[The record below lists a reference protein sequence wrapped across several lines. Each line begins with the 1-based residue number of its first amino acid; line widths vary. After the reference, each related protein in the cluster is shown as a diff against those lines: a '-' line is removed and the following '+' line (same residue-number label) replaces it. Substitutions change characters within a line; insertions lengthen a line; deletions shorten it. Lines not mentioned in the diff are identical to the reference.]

1 MTSSEIQMPKKIDK
15 ALLLLGLS
23 LYLAGQIWISITGS
37 MTSQQI
43 PIDGIH
49 WLMLIGASLLLPFA
63 ARLPRTG
70 LAAVAGPLLMLGIV
84 LVIGMCIVD
93 FVLWS
98 VPEQPFRDEV
108 SSHLINTSM
117 IWQPFIVISGYVF
130 TPALA
135 LTSFC
140 YYRLTKLGPILAV
153 IGMVTVGVGPIWT
166 NIPGYA
172 LIIAGFAVC
181 FWSKPA
187 EQDRA

>member
-1 MTSSEIQMPKKIDK
+1 MPNKTDK
-15 ALLLLGLS
+15 ALLLLGLL
-23 LYLAGQIWISITGS
+23 LYLAGQIWINTTGS

-43 PIDGIH
+43 SIDGIH

-70 LAAVAGPLLMLGIV
+70 FAAVAGPLLMLGIV
-84 LVIGMCIVD
+84 LVIGMCTVD

-98 VPEQPFRDEV
+98 LPEQPFRSEV
-108 SSHLINTSM
+108 SSHLMNTPM

-135 LTSFC
+135 LTSF
-140 YYRLTKLGPILAV
+140 YYFRLTKLGPFLAV
-153 IGMVTVGVGPIWT
+153 IGMVTVGAGPIWT

-172 LIIAGFAVC
+172 LIFAGFAVC
-181 FWSKPA
+181 FWSKPV
-187 EQDRA
+187 EQDTASTG